1 MHLRMSSQ
9 LEPRELPSV
18 CATEIKVLMQSMFF
32 DFISDTEELAVSR
45 VNLARAWTKAFLSSS
60 RWKMQA
66 ILMAH
71 LIPSR
76 QSREISGS
84 SQSWRPTEKA
94 ARRGV
99 QANLNMGFTCSW
111 SVAVVKDNFT
121 WLVDSMSTLAVC
133 DMLSSSIFHSTC
145 FFLGSNL
152 VPSLTCCRVL
162 PSLPPPF
169 ILISLSA
176 ISS

>member
-1 MHLRMSSQ
+1 MSIF
-9 LEPRELPSV
+9 L
-18 CATEIKVLMQSMFF
+18 
-32 DFISDTEELAVSR
+32 DFISVTLELAVSK
-45 VNLARAWTKAFLSSS
+45 VNLRGENSLVSSSVCERILGSDLARACTKAFLSSS

-111 SVAVVKDNFT
+111 SVAVVKDSFT
-121 WLVDSMSTLAVC
+121 WLADSMSTLAVC
-133 DMLSSSIFHSTC
+133 DILSSSIFHRT
-145 FFLGSNL
+145 
-152 VPSLTCCRVL
+152 
-162 PSLPPPF
+162 
-169 ILISLSA
+169 
-176 ISS
+176 

>member
-32 DFISDTEELAVSR
+32 DFISETEELAVSK
-45 VNLARAWTKAFLSSS
+45 VNLARACTKAFLSSS

-71 LIPSR
+71 LIPSKQR
-76 QSREISGS
+76 RDISGS

-99 QANLNMGFTCSW
+99 HANLNIGLTCSW

-121 WLVDSMSTLAVC
+121 WLADSMRTLAVC
-133 DMLSSSIFHSTC
+133 EMLSSSIFHNTC
-145 FFLGSNL
+145 FLRGSNF
-152 VPSLTCCRVL
+152 VPSLACCKVF